1 MPRLLR
7 LSLIHFLWELPLL
20 LFLLWLSSY
29 VILRL
34 RTEVM
39 LLTEERIPDDTV
51 YLQLVRD
58 RSSPEEGFYFGGWR
72 TKDGSVKGQWLPT
85 FYAGFLHTEYR
96 LPLLTGKVYGHLAG
110 IATVTLAMVLTLLA
124 GLASFVLSV
133 LGTVHLLRQLRTDG
147 AKGAVPADKADQK
160 PTPADFP

>member
-7 LSLIHFLWELPLL
+7 LSLIHLLWELPLL
-20 LFLLWLSSY
+20 LFVLWLSSY

-39 LLTEERIPDDTV
+39 LLTEERIADDTV
-51 YLQLVRD
+51 FLMLVRD
-58 RSSPEEGFYFGGWR
+58 PSSPAEGRYFAGR
-72 TKDGSVKGQWLPT
+72 KTADGKREGQWRLP
-85 FYAGFLHTEYR
+85 FYLGFFQAEYR
-96 LPLLTGKVYGHLAG
+96 LPMLARDRYGKLSQ
-110 IATVTLAMVLTLLA
+110 TFFPWTMLLTLLA
-124 GLASFVLSV
+124 GLASFVLSG
-133 LGTVHLLRQLRTDG
+133 LGTVHLFRQLRTDG